1 MSTTSIPPITFVV
14 AMDREH
20 LQEFKT
26 VWPTW
31 RLRPEIMGNH
41 LMILASDSVCPLPG
55 GICVNPPNPAHWW
68 LKELAFLDHPSW
80 GLSVWPWPG
89 IGPFESQRENMLSAF
104 VYAPWNIQTKWF
116 CKLDTDCV
124 STGSGPWIDPKWF
137 ENDPVFI
144 ASPWSYSKPSNAH
157 QILDDWCDGV
167 PELAKYPRLN
177 LPFDPQSRLV
187 KCKRIISWQ
196 YFGRTDWHQWLAGLC
211 GHRLPF
217 PSHDTLTW
225 HVAERTGAFY
235 RKVKL
240 KEYGWAHVRP
250 RRLKEVVRETLERQ
264 HATA

>member
-1 MSTTSIPPITFVV
+1 MSLPPITFVV
-14 AMDREH
+14 ALDQEH

-31 RLRPEIMGNH
+31 RLRPEIMGSPLLLIIDHHNG
-41 LMILASDSVCPLPG
+41 DS
-55 GICVNPPNPAHWW
+55 AWW
-68 LKELAFLDHPSW
+68 HEQLEFLDHENAS
-80 GLSVWPWPG
+80 LRDWPWYCDVNQMTPL
-89 IGPFESQRENMLSAF
+89 GPFDSQREKMLSSLVF
-104 VYAPWNIQTKWF
+104 APLVIRTPWF

-167 PELAKYPRLN
+167 PELVKYPRLN
-177 LPFDPQSRLV
+177 LPCDPESRLV
-187 KCKRIISWQ
+187 KCRRIISWQ

-211 GHRLPF
+211 GHRLPL

-250 RRLKEVVRETLERQ
+250 RRLKEVARETLERQ